1 MLDPKQ
7 EVAELRWTQQIQILC
22 HGLQHPGWVLGTFL
36 RRDFLSLVESVVCPN
51 VWHGR

>member
-22 HGLQHPGWVLGTFL
+22 HGPQHPGWVLGTFL
-36 RRDFLSLVESVVCPN
+36 GGLSLMESIVCLN
-51 VWHGR
+51 V